1 MATPRKVSGARVLI
15 TGAASGLGT
24 LLAIELASRGAAKL
38 ALWDRDGAGLER
50 VAGQLE
56 LLGAQPWPYRVELT
70 DAIDIAEAG
79 DRMLAELGGIDICIN
94 CAGVVSGREFTGL
107 TDEQLVR
114 TFQVNALAP
123 FRTTRVVLP
132 GMLARDRGVL
142 VNIASAAG
150 LTGVAKLSD
159 YSAAKSAVAGF
170 TESLRAELRDRG
182 SSLRTLVV
190 YPYYI
195 DTGMFAGVRARV
207 PALLPVLDRHR
218 VAHRIVD
225 AIESGRQ
232 QLFLPGL
239 VAAALAIRML
249 PVPVSRVVFGRLG
262 VHRAMAGFVG
272 RQTI

>member
-1 MATPRKVSGARVLI
+1 MGRNASARSTRSAARWPDRPARGARRP
-15 TGAASGLGT
+15 AAPVRTFVVSKRYEQKTPDFGK
-24 LLAIELASRGAAKL
+24 SF
-38 ALWDRDGAGLER
+38 
-50 VAGQLE
+50 
-56 LLGAQPWPYRVELT
+56 
-70 DAIDIAEAG
+70 
-79 DRMLAELGGIDICIN
+79 IDICIN